1 MANAKPIA
9 VPASGSGSED
19 NGPIG
24 ITLTGSDT
32 DGTIGFFALGAL
44 PKTGLFYLDLALTTP
59 AVANTNYAASGN
71 ALTLYF
77 QPNPN
82 FAGNVNFTYF
92 AIDNLGAKSS
102 VGKGAISVSPVNDA
116 PTATSVA
123 FNGKEDTVVTLT
135 LKGADIDGKVAS
147 FVIDDLPANGTLFR
161 NKNGTDAVSADDVIP
176 ANAKLYFVPAANWNG
191 TTDFHYRAIDN
202 NGTASPAA
210 ATATINLAAVVD
222 APIAANVTASGNEDS
237 GPIAVTLTGSY
248 SDGTVTSFT
257 VSKLPSNGILYLDAG
272 MTEAVTAKTPIPA
285 AGNAV
290 TLYFQPKENFNGA
303 VSFQYI
309 ATDDGGTKSKKAG
322 AAKITV
328 DAVNDAPVATNV
340 TFNSK
345 EDTVVTLTLKGTD
358 VDGKVTGFVIDGL
371 PANGTLAL
379 NKNGT
384 GAVSPGDV
392 IAATKKLYF
401 IPDANWNGTTDFQYR
416 AVDNSGATSAISGTA
431 TVNLASVNDAPITD
445 NVTAAGGTG
454 STIEITLTGDD
465 VDGFVSGFV
474 LGKLPPASAGKL
486 YTDAGLTTLARINQ
500 VLPGDLETF
509 KLYFKPNPAFLGT
522 ATFTY
527 GALDDQGVGA
537 KTMATG
543 QITVTAEPVPTTAV
557 QLVSRTFADADRTG
571 NSVSDFKALSP
582 DGRFAVFTSLADDI
596 AEDEANSHQDVF
608 LYDAE
613 GNGGAGSVALVSRKF
628 GTTGTTAGGTS
639 NFEGLSAN
647 GRFVV
652 FSSVGSDIAQVDMN
666 DNFDLFLFDAEA
678 NGGAGGVSLISRAF
692 GTTNTAANGSSSLNS
707 ISSDGRYIAFSTSA
721 SNVAGTDSN
730 NASDLFLY
738 DAQANGG
745 LGGVSLIS
753 RSFGTANTT
762 PDAYS
767 EFARASDDGRY
778 TYFWSYASDIADTD
792 SLFTTDLFVYDA
804 QANGGTGAVLL
815 VTRAFGTASQAVGG
829 TTTLLGMSPD
839 GRYAAFQS
847 DSPGVADNDGNLGRD
862 VFLFDAQANGGT
874 GGVTLVSRAFGATG
888 TSGNGESFFEAM
900 SSDGRYVAFTSFA
913 SDVAQTDT
921 NGVGDIF
928 LFDAQAN
935 GGAGGVALVSRA
947 YGTGTTANDYSQF
960 EAMSADGRYIVFS
973 SDATDIV
980 EFDGNGNG
988 RDIFLFI
995 ADSGAIIP
1003 VSKQYQGPSL
1013 PGQGTVLFDTANA
1026 SSIFDAASADA
1037 RYIVFNS
1044 SANNITQIDNNSADD
1059 LFLFDLNR
1067 NMAVGGGEV
1076 FLISRAFGTT
1086 STAAN
1091 GASTFVDASAD
1102 GRFTV
1107 FSSTASNIAE
1117 NDTNGIADLFV
1128 YDAAAN
1134 HGTGAVS
1141 LISRIAGT
1149 SGTAANGPSTFAGMS
1164 DNGRYIAF
1172 TSAATNIVAGDT
1184 NGVADLFLF
1193 DALTGITRLVSQSKT
1208 LGVSNDAP
1216 TFLDVFD
1223 DGTVYFKSAASN
1235 IADFDINTQN
1245 DVFRWNFNN
1254 TSAPANVSGT
1264 AGHDLISG
1272 RGGSDNLQ
1280 GGDGHDALDGGNG
1293 ADTLNGGIGDDI
1305 LVGGRGADTLTGGLG
1320 ADRFVFTSVAESTVA
1335 ASDIITDF
1343 VHGEDRID
1351 LSMIDANVSVA
1362 GNQAFGSANGSSG
1375 GGLAAGEVAPNTAR
1389 WDEVAGNTIILADIN
1404 GDYTADLRIVL
1415 SGTGLGLTASDFLL

>member
-9 VPASGSGSED
+9 LPASGSGSED

-102 VGKGAISVSPVNDA
+102 AGKGAISVSPVNDA

-135 LKGADIDGKVAS
+135 LKGTDIDGKVAS

-237 GPIAVTLTGSY
+237 GPIAVTLTGSD

-272 MTEAVTAKTPIPA
+272 MTESVTAKTPIPA

-303 VSFQYI
+303 VSFQYV

-322 AAKITV
+322 AAKITI

-358 VDGKVTGFVIDGL
+358 VDGKVTGFVIDDL
-371 PANGTLAL
+371 PANGALFL

-384 GAVSPGDV
+384 GAVSVGDV

-401 IPDANWNGTTDFQYR
+401 IPDANWNGTTSFHYR

-431 TVNLASVNDAPITD
+431 TVNLAAVNDAPITD

-454 STIEITLTGDD
+454 SIIEITLTGDD

-486 YTDAGLTTLARINQ
+486 YIDAGLTTLARINQ

-509 KLYFKPNPAFLGT
+509 KLYFQPNPAFVGK

-537 KTMATG
+537 KSMATG

-557 QLVSRTFADADRTG
+557 QLVSRTFADADRAG
-571 NSVSDFKALSP
+571 SSSSDLRALSD
-582 DGRFAVFTSLADDI
+582 DGRFAVFTSYASDI
-596 AEDEANSHQDVF
+596 AGNDVNTHQDVF
-608 LYDAE
+608 LYDSE
-613 GNGGAGSVALVSRKF
+613 GNGGTGSVTLVSRMF
-628 GTTGTTAGGTS
+628 GATGTTAGGTS
-639 NFEGLSAN
+639 YLEGLAAN

-652 FSSVGSDIAQVDMN
+652 FSSVGPDIAQIDTN
-666 DNFDLFLFDAEA
+666 DTYDLFLFDAQA
-678 NGGAGGVSLISRAF
+678 NGGAGGVSLITRAF
-692 GTTNTAANGSSSLNS
+692 GTTGTAGSFSSSGSGNTFKS
-707 ISSDGRYIAFSTSA
+707 ISDDGRYTVFQSAANNIAQTNTNGSA
-721 SNVAGTDSN
+721 T
-730 NASDLFLY
+730 DLFLY
-738 DAQANGG
+738 DSQANDGA
-745 LGGVSLIS
+745 GGVSLIS
-753 RSFGTANTT
+753 RAYGTTNTTAN
-762 PDAYS
+762 DYS

-778 TYFWSYASDIADTD
+778 TYFWSTASNIAQSD
-792 SLFTTDLFVYDA
+792 SPFTTDLFVYDA
-804 QANGGTGAVLL
+804 LANGGTGAVLL
-815 VTRAFGTASQAVGG
+815 VNRAFGTVSQAVGG
-829 TTTLLGMSPD
+829 QTTPLGMSPD
-839 GRYAAFQS
+839 GRYVGFQS
-847 DSPGVADNDGNLGRD
+847 NSISIADDDNNFGRD
-862 VFLFDAQANGGT
+862 VFLFDAQANGGA
-874 GGVTLVSRAFGATG
+874 GGVTLISRAFGT
-888 TSGNGESFFEAM
+888 TNTTGNGESFFEAM
-900 SSDGRYVAFTSFA
+900 SSDGRYVAFTSTA
-913 SDVAQTDT
+913 TDIAQTDT
-921 NGVGDIF
+921 NWWSDIF
-928 LFDAQAN
+928 LFDGQAN
-935 GGAGGVALVSRA
+935 GGASGVKLISRA
-947 YGTGTTANDYSQF
+947 YGTTTATANNYSQF
-960 EAMSADGRYIVFS
+960 EAMSADGEYVVFS
-973 SDATDIV
+973 SDATNVAEI
-980 EFDGNGNG
+980 DGNGNH
-988 RDIFLFI
+988 RDLFLFVAAPGVVI
-995 ADSGAIIP
+995 PISRAFGTHGTTGA
-1003 VSKQYQGPSL
+1003 G
-1013 PGQGTVLFDTANA
+1013 G
-1026 SSIFDAASADA
+1026 SSIFDAASDDA

-1044 SANNITQIDNNSADD
+1044 SATNIAQTDTNGSDD
-1059 LFLFDLNR
+1059 LFLFDRMKNL
-1067 NMAVGGGEV
+1067 AYGDGEIS
-1076 FLISRAFGTT
+1076 LISRAFGTT

-1091 GASTFVDASAD
+1091 GASMFVDASAD

-1107 FSSTASNIAE
+1107 FSSMASNIAE
-1117 NDTNGIADLFV
+1117 SDTNGIADLFV

-1134 HGTGAVS
+1134 DGTGAVS

-1149 SGTAANGPSTFAGMS
+1149 SGTAANGASTFAGMS

-1305 LVGGRGADTLTGGLG
+1305 LVGGRGADTLTGGAG